1 MCRALKVLCVTDGRE
16 RLAEVKRAVVAADW
30 ELCEGATTTTEAADQ
45 LDAERP
51 HVLIALGPF
60 DELVASARKR
70 FPALRIVTDRELPG
84 SDAVTASLPQ
94 LRDIV
99 RTTSPPRGPV
109 R

>member
-1 MCRALKVLCVTDGRE
+1 VCRAVKVLCVTDGRE
-16 RLAEVKRAVVAADW
+16 RLAAVKRAVVAPEW
-30 ELCEGATTTTEAADQ
+30 ELCEGATTAMEAAEQ

-60 DELVASARKR
+60 DQLVASARER
-70 FPALRIVTDRELPG
+70 FPALRIVTDRELPE
-84 SDAVTASLPQ
+84 SDAMVASLEQ

>member
-1 MCRALKVLCVTDGRE
+1 VCRAVKVLCVTDGRE

-30 ELCEGATTTTEAADQ
+30 ELCEGATTATEAAEQ

-60 DELVASARKR
+60 DELVARARER
-70 FPALRIVTDRELPG
+70 FPGLRIVTDRELPG
-84 SDAVTASLPQ
+84 SYAVTTSLAQ

-99 RTTSPPRGPV
+99 STTSPPRGPV